1 MGSMNESSEA
11 LRLLALEPLSAP
23 ESPLLRVEGDC
34 LHLAFG
40 EASIELHRDGRI
52 VLRGTHIASYSTGAN
67 KIRGTTIEL
76 N

>member
-1 MGSMNESSEA
+1 MGAMNEAGDELHLLPLEA
-11 LRLLALEPLSAP
+11 RPEAEPP
-23 ESPLLRVEGDC
+23 VLRVEGDC
-34 LHLAFG
+34 LRLVFG

-67 KIRGTTIEL
+67 KIRGATIEL